1 MQKTIKING
10 LCRSGNHAIIFWI
23 LNNISEVADA
33 GYECYVSKNN
43 KKICFLNN
51 VSRIMNNI
59 NSNEYEIVL
68 KSYEDVYIKDC
79 FYIIRDFLNLISSR
93 YKKFGN
99 QLGTNKNYLTNIEDI
114 IKIWKKMILS
124 DNKIIYN
131 KWIYDKNYRDE
142 IGQMIQVENCND
154 KTDYVSKIG
163 QGSSFIGIKKDSS
176 ENYESRYEKI
186 KLPDFI
192 IKKILN
198 DKELIELNKNYF
210 KIDMEEKLNF

>member
-23 LNNISEVADA
+23 LNNISEVEDVGNEYYA
-33 GYECYVSKNN
+33 SKNN

-51 VSRIMNNI
+51 VSRIRYNV

-99 QLGTNKNYLTNIEDI
+99 QLGTNIYYLTNIEDI
-114 IKIWKKMILS
+114 IRIWKKMILS

-142 IGQMIQVENCND
+142 IGKIIQIENFND
-154 KTDYVSKIG
+154 KTDYVSNHG
-163 QGSSFIGIKKDSS
+163 EGSSFIGIKKDSS

-186 KLPDFI
+186 KLPIFVI
-192 IKKILN
+192 EKIN
-198 DKELIELNKNYF
+198 CVEN
-210 KIDMEEKLNF
+210 